1 MMKRINVIG
10 TSGSGKS
17 HFSKCLADRLAVP
30 YIEMDAL
37 FWLPNWTPSSTE
49 DFLELLAQ
57 HLSGDTWVLDGN
69 QSATNALK
77 WQYVDTIIWLDYS
90 FFRTFK
96 QIVLRSFQRAYS
108 KKELWKNTGN
118 KETFRRNFL
127 SKDSVILWML
137 KNYLNTKKKYSK
149 LFNSQCLEHEHIS
162 MIRLTSPK
170 DTARFLASIDKL
182 APKEM

>member
-149 LFNSQCLEHEHIS
+149 LFNSQCPEHEHIS